1 VGSWAN
7 SRALTRQSWARF
19 TDNRYL
25 LAYPVVGVALGV
37 VPFLVVVP
45 GVFFIA
51 NDQNWIGW
59 ALVAIGVYLLAL
71 VNAVVQAG
79 LTVSAAAELEGG
91 HSSLGH
97 GLSTAMGRLG
107 RLARWAFVSTVV
119 GVLIGALRGN
129 DSGGIVAVIFR
140 NVVAAAADVMWQ
152 LITFFVMPAM
162 MLDDLGMIDAIKKS
176 ASTFKQRWGTQL
188 AGGVRI
194 GGLIG
199 LVAILP
205 AILALVGG
213 VVLSTIGAWAV
224 GVPLAV
230 IGLVVLIVAGL
241 VLTAIRGVFSVV
253 LYRYATQGVVEG
265 GFTEEQLAGSVKV
278 KA

>member
-1 VGSWAN
+1 MGSWAN
-7 SRALTRQSWARF
+7 SRALTRQSWAIF
-19 TDNRYL
+19 KGNRYL

-59 ALVAIGVYLLAL
+59 ALVVIGVYLLAL

-107 RLARWAFVSTVV
+107 RLARWAFVSAVV
-119 GVLIGALRGN
+119 GLLIGALRGN

-205 AILALVGG
+205 AIIALVGG
-213 VVLSTIGAWAV
+213 VVLSTIGAWAI

-265 GFTEEQLAGSVKV
+265 GFTEDQLAGAVKI

>member
-1 VGSWAN
+1 MGSWSD
-7 SRALTRQSWARF
+7 SRALTRQSWAVLK
-19 TDNRYL
+19 DNRYL
-25 LAYPVVGVALGV
+25 LAYPVVGIALAV
-37 VPFLVVVP
+37 IPFVVVVP
-45 GVFFIA
+45 GVLFIA
-51 NDQNWIGW
+51 SNQNWIGW
-59 ALVAIGVYLLAL
+59 ALVAVGVYLLAL
-71 VNAVVQAG
+71 VNSIVQAG

-91 HSSLGH
+91 ASSLGH
-97 GLSTAMGRLG
+97 GLGTAMGRLG
-107 RLARWAFVSTVV
+107 RLARWAFVSAVV
-119 GVLIGALRGN
+119 GALISALRGN
-129 DSGGIVAVIFR
+129 NSGGIVSVIFR
-140 NVVAAAADVMWQ
+140 NVLAAAADVMWQ

-188 AGGVRI
+188 SGGVRI

-199 LVAILP
+199 LIAVLP

-213 VVLSTIGAWAV
+213 VVLSAIGAWAV

-230 IGLVVLIVAGL
+230 IGLVVLVIAGL

-265 GFTEEQLAGSVKV
+265 GFTEEQLAGAVKI

>member
-1 VGSWAN
+1 MSSWSD
-7 SRALTRQSWARF
+7 SRALTRQSWAVLK
-19 TDNRYL
+19 DNRYL
-25 LAYPVVGVALGV
+25 LAYPVVGIALAV
-37 VPFLVVVP
+37 LPFVVVVP
-45 GVFFIA
+45 GVLLIA
-51 NDQNWIGW
+51 NNQNWIGW
-59 ALVAIGVYLLAL
+59 ALVAVGVYLLAL
-71 VNAVVQAG
+71 VNSIVQAG

-91 HSSLGH
+91 QSSLGH
-97 GLSTAMGRLG
+97 GLGTAMGRLG
-107 RLARWAFVSTVV
+107 RLARWAFVSAVV
-119 GVLIGALRGN
+119 GALISALRGN
-129 DSGGIVAVIFR
+129 NSGGIVSVIFR
-140 NVVAAAADVMWQ
+140 NVLAAAADVMWQ

-188 AGGVRI
+188 SGGVRI

-213 VVLSTIGAWAV
+213 VVLSAIGAWAV

-230 IGLVVLIVAGL
+230 IGFIVLVIAGL
-241 VLTAIRGVFSVV
+241 VLSAIRGVFSVV

-265 GFTEEQLAGSVKV
+265 GFTEQQLAGAVKV

>member
-1 VGSWAN
+1 MRGWSD
-7 SRALTRQSWARF
+7 SRALTRQSWAVLK
-19 TDNRYL
+19 DNRYL
-25 LAYPVVGVALGV
+25 MAYPVVGIVAGIMPFGV
-37 VPFLVVVP
+37 IAG

-51 NDQNWIGW
+51 LNQNWIGW
-59 ALVAIGVYLLAL
+59 ALVVIGLYLLTL
-71 VNAVVQAG
+71 VTAVVQAA

-97 GLSTAMGRLG
+97 GLGTAFGRLG
-107 RLARWAFVSTVV
+107 RLARWAFGGTVV
-119 GVLIGALRGN
+119 NLLVGLLRGN
-129 DSGGIVAVIFR
+129 NSGGLVSVIFR
-140 NVVAAAADVMWQ
+140 NVLAAAADVMWQ

-188 AGGVRI
+188 SGGVRI

-199 LVAILP
+199 LIAVLP
-205 AILALVGG
+205 AILALVIG
-213 VVLSTIGAWAV
+213 VVLVTAGVPAA

-230 IGLVVLIVAGL
+230 IGLIVLIVAGL
-241 VLTAIRGVFSVV
+241 ILSAIRGVFSVV
-253 LYRYATQGVVEG
+253 LYRFATQGICEG
-265 GFTEEQLAGSVKV
+265 GFTEQQLAGAVKV

>member
-7 SRALTRQSWARF
+7 SRALTRQSWAIF
-19 TDNRYL
+19 KDNRYL
-25 LAYPVVGVALGV
+25 LAYPVVGVAIGV

-59 ALVAIGVYLLAL
+59 ALVVIGVYLLAL

>member
-1 VGSWAN
+1 MGSWSD
-7 SRALTRQSWARF
+7 SRTLTRQSWAILKG
-19 TDNRYL
+19 NRYL
-25 LAYPVVGVALGV
+25 LAFPVVGIALGV
-37 VPFLVVVP
+37 VPFVVVVP

-51 NDQNWIGW
+51 NNQNWIGW
-59 ALVAIGVYLLAL
+59 ALVIVGVYFLML
-71 VNAVVQAG
+71 VNAIVQAG

-91 HSSLGH
+91 QSSLGH

-119 GVLIGALRGN
+119 GLLIGALRGN
-129 DSGGIVAVIFR
+129 GSGGIVAVIFR
-140 NVVAAAADVMWQ
+140 NVLAAAADVMWQ

-188 AGGVRI
+188 SGGVRI

-205 AILALVGG
+205 AALALAGG
-213 VVLSTIGAWAV
+213 VFLTTIGAWAI
-224 GVPLAV
+224 GVPLAL
-230 IGLVVLIVAGL
+230 IGLIVLIVAGL
-241 VLTAIRGVFSVV
+241 VLTAMRGVFSVV

-265 GFTEEQLAGSVKV
+265 GFTEEQLAGAVKV

>member
-1 VGSWAN
+1 VGSWSD
-7 SRALTRQSWARF
+7 SRTLTRQSWAILKG
-19 TDNRYL
+19 NRYL
-25 LAYPVVGVALGV
+25 LAFPVVGIALGI
-37 VPFLVVVP
+37 VPFVVVVP

-51 NDQNWIGW
+51 NNQNWIGW
-59 ALVAIGVYLLAL
+59 ALVIVGVYFLML
-71 VNAVVQAG
+71 VNAIVQAG

-91 HSSLGH
+91 QSSLGH

-119 GVLIGALRGN
+119 GLLIGVLRGN
-129 DSGGIVAVIFR
+129 GSGGIVAVIFR
-140 NVVAAAADVMWQ
+140 NVLAAAADVMWQ

-188 AGGVRI
+188 SGGVRI

-205 AILALVGG
+205 AALALAGG
-213 VVLSTIGAWAV
+213 VFLTTIGAWAI
-224 GVPLAV
+224 GVPLAL
-230 IGLVVLIVAGL
+230 IGLIVLIVAGL
-241 VLTAIRGVFSVV
+241 VLTAMRGVFSVV

-265 GFTEEQLAGSVKV
+265 GFTEEQLAGAVKV

>member
-1 VGSWAN
+1 MGSWSD
-7 SRALTRQSWARF
+7 SRTLTRQSWAILKG
-19 TDNRYL
+19 NRYL
-25 LAYPVVGVALGV
+25 LAFPVVGIALGI
-37 VPFLVVVP
+37 VPFVVVVP

-51 NDQNWIGW
+51 NNQNWIGW
-59 ALVAIGVYLLAL
+59 ALVIVGVYFLML
-71 VNAVVQAG
+71 VNAIVQAG

-91 HSSLGH
+91 QSSLGH

-119 GVLIGALRGN
+119 GLLIGALRGN
-129 DSGGIVAVIFR
+129 GSGGIVAVIFR
-140 NVVAAAADVMWQ
+140 NVLAAAADVMWQ

-188 AGGVRI
+188 SGGVRI

-205 AILALVGG
+205 AALALAGG
-213 VVLSTIGAWAV
+213 VFLTTIGAWAI
-224 GVPLAV
+224 GVPLAL
-230 IGLVVLIVAGL
+230 IGLIVLIVAGL
-241 VLTAIRGVFSVV
+241 VLTAMRGVFSVV

-265 GFTEEQLAGSVKV
+265 GFTEEQLAGAVKV

>member
-1 VGSWAN
+1 MGSWAN
-7 SRALTRQSWARF
+7 SRALTRQSWAIF
-19 TDNRYL
+19 KDNRYL

-51 NDQNWIGW
+51 NDRNWIGW
-59 ALVAIGVYLLAL
+59 ALVVIGVYLLAL